1 MQYCRV
7 IVDLAADDV
16 DRLFTYRVP
25 EGMVLS
31 PGQRALVPFGPRKL
45 EGWVIELTDS
55 PDLPEEK
62 IKDVVRPIED
72 YPLLLPDM
80 IALAGWIKST
90 CHATMAA
97 ALRLMIPAQL
107 RGERIREKTVQ
118 YARLLLEG
126 FAADEAIAARKRAK
140 RQVEAIEKLKD
151 GPLPA
156 SALNREALKALEAA
170 GIVELTE
177 QESLRTPYRA
187 SDGSRSIAPELTD
200 SQQAAAERIVDAMDS
215 GGGRFLL
222 LGVTGSGKTEVY
234 IRAVNHALNEGK
246 TAIVLV
252 PEIALT
258 PQMVDWFRARFGAD
272 AAVLHSSLTPGER
285 YDEWRRLRTG
295 RAKVAIGPRS
305 AVFAP
310 LSNLGLIVVDEE
322 HEHTYQS
329 DRHPCYDARDVARY
343 RCEQAGAVL
352 VLGSATP
359 SIASFMR
366 TRPGV
371 KPKNALEL
379 IDLPDRIPGS
389 RLPEVEV
396 VDMSLEFTRGNRS
409 IFSAKLQD
417 ALADCLARGHQA
429 ILFLNRRGYA
439 TFVSCRACGYVEKC
453 GACDV
458 SMTFHQADGVLR
470 CHYCG
475 ATRKPPSACP
485 ACGSPSIRFFGAGT
499 QKVTEE
505 AQKLFPDAKILRMD
519 MDTTRGKDAHEK
531 ILGAFRRGE
540 ADILIGTQMIA
551 KGLDFPNV
559 TLVGVVAA
567 DMALN
572 LPDYRSAER
581 TFQLITQVSGRA
593 GRAKDPGR
601 VIVQTYQPEHYA
613 VKLASKA
620 DYRAFYEREVKL
632 RRRAL
637 YPPFTSLARLVV
649 TAKDAD
655 AARDTALKL
664 DEELAKWL
672 EETGL
677 EKGVLYRHTR
687 EAAIKLLRGETRWQ
701 VFVKLFVPG
710 PVDEILEKMRSISL
724 NPPAGV
730 AVELEINPSNMI

>member
-25 EGMVLS
+25 EGMALS

-45 EGWVIELTDS
+45 EGWVIELTDA
-55 PDLPEEK
+55 PGMPEEK
-62 IKDVVRPIED
+62 IKDVIRPIED
-72 YPLLLPDM
+72 YPLLLPDL
-80 IALAGWIKST
+80 IELAGWIKAT
-90 CHATMAA
+90 CHATMAS

-126 FAADEAIAARKRAK
+126 AAADEAIAARKRAK
-140 RQVEAIEKLKD
+140 RQAEAIEKLKG

-156 SALNREALKALEAA
+156 SELNREALKVLEAA

-177 QESLRTPYRA
+177 QETLRTPYRA
-187 SDGSRSIAPELTD
+187 SDGSRAVAPALTE
-200 SQQAAAERIVDAMDS
+200 SQQSAAERIVDAMDS

-258 PQMVDWFRARFGAD
+258 PQMVDWFRARFGAN

-329 DRHPCYDARDVARY
+329 DRHPCYDARDVARH

-359 SIASFMR
+359 SISSFMR

-371 KPKNALEL
+371 KPQNALQL

-389 RLPEVEV
+389 KLPEVEV

-417 ALADCLARGHQA
+417 ALSDCLARGHQA

-458 SMTFHQADGVLR
+458 SMTFHQSDGLLR

-475 ATRKPPSACP
+475 ATRKPPSVCP
-485 ACGSPSIRFFGAGT
+485 VCGSPSIRFFGAGT

-505 AQKLFPDAKILRMD
+505 TQKLFPDAKILRMD
-519 MDTTRGKDAHEK
+519 MDTTRGKDAHET

-613 VKLASKA
+613 VKLAAKA

-655 AARDTALKL
+655 AARETALRL

-672 EETGL
+672 DETGL
-677 EKGVLYRHTR
+677 EKGVLYRHAR
-687 EAAIKLLRGETRWQ
+687 EAAIKFLRGETRWQ

-710 PVDEILEKMRSISL
+710 PADEILEKMRSISL
-724 NPPAGV
+724 NPPTGV

>member
-16 DRLFTYRVP
+16 DRLFTYRLP
-25 EGMVLS
+25 EGMTLS

-55 PDLPEEK
+55 PDLDEDR
-62 IKDVVRPIED
+62 IKDVIRPIED
-72 YPLLLPDM
+72 YPLLLPEM
-80 IALAGWIKST
+80 IELARWMKTT
-90 CHATMAA
+90 CHSTMAA
-97 ALRLMIPAQL
+97 ALRLMIPSQL
-107 RGERIREKTVQ
+107 RGEHIHEKTVQ
-118 YARLLLEG
+118 YARLLIEG
-126 FAADEAIAARKRAK
+126 DAVSDALVRRRRAK
-140 RQVEAIEKLKD
+140 RQVEVLERLKD

-156 SALNREALKALEAA
+156 SELNREALKALEAA
-170 GIVELTE
+170 GIVQLTE

-187 SDGSRSIAPELTD
+187 SNGGRTVEPRPTSAQR
-200 SQQAAAERIVDAMDS
+200 AATERILGAMDS

-234 IRAVNHALNEGK
+234 IRAARHALDAGR

-258 PQMVDWFRARFGAD
+258 PQMVDWFRARFGTD

-310 LSNLGLIVVDEE
+310 LENLGLIVVDEE

-329 DRHPCYDARDVARY
+329 DRHPCYDARDVARF
-343 RCEQAGAVL
+343 RAAQDGAAL

-359 SIASFMR
+359 SVSSFMR

-371 KPKNALEL
+371 KPQNALEL
-379 IDLPDRIPGS
+379 IDLPERIPGS
-389 RLPEVEV
+389 RLPDVEV
-396 VDMSLEFTRGNRS
+396 IDMSQEFTKGNRS

-417 ALADCLARGHQA
+417 ALSNCLARSHQA

-439 TFVSCRACGYVEKC
+439 TFVSCRACGHVEKC
-453 GACDV
+453 DACDV
-458 SMTFHQADGVLR
+458 SMTFHQSDGLMR

-475 ATRKPPSACP
+475 ATRRPPGKCP
-485 ACGSPSIRFFGAGT
+485 ECGSSSIRFFGAGT
-499 QKVTEE
+499 QKVAEE
-505 AQKLFPDAKILRMD
+505 TQKLFPDAKILRMD
-519 MDTTRGKDAHEK
+519 MDTTRGRDAHEK
-531 ILGAFRRGE
+531 LLGAFRRGE

-613 VKLASKA
+613 VKLAAKA
-620 DYRAFYEREVKL
+620 DYRAFYEQEVKL

-637 YPPFTSLARLVV
+637 YPPFTMLARLVI
-649 TAKDAD
+649 TAKDPEACQE
-655 AARDTALKL
+655 TALRL
-664 DEELAKWL
+664 DEELAVWL
-672 EETGL
+672 TETSL

-710 PVDEILEKMRSISL
+710 PADEILEKMRSLSL
-724 NPPAGV
+724 NPPQGV
-730 AVELEINPSNMI
+730 TVELEINPSNMI